1 MLSYHRF
8 VSVAALTLLSASS
21 FAATTTYTS
30 AASFLSQ
37 VVPGSY
43 LENFDGFDDAGP
55 AIFSGG
61 GFSYAVSA
69 ASGIYGSGDFIGS
82 NQPYEVVTISFT
94 SGNVTAVGGNFF
106 AVDNIDDFYANPV
119 TLTLSDATTVTFTP
133 SSRLDSYRGFTS
145 DAVITSLTLTMP
157 TVAFTSRYPSLD
169 NLTVGVAVPVPE
181 PSSWLLMGLG
191 IAGLAAARRRL
202 V

>member
-1 MLSYHRF
+1 MQSYHRF
-8 VSVAALTLLSASS
+8 LSVVSLTLLSASS

-30 AASFLSQ
+30 AASFLPQ
-37 VVPGSY
+37 VTAGSY
-43 LENFDGFDDAGP
+43 LENFNSFDDEGP
-55 AIFSGG
+55 ATFSSG

-69 ASGIYGSGDFIGS
+69 TSGIYGSGEFIGS

-106 AVDNIDDFYANPV
+106 ATDISDSFFANPV

-133 SSRLDSYRGFTS
+133 SSLLDSYRGFTS
-145 DAVITSLTLTMP
+145 DVVITSLTLTVP
-157 TVAFTSRYPSLD
+157 TVAFNSRYPALD
-169 NLTVGVAVPVPE
+169 NLTVGVAVVPE

-191 IAGLAAARRRL
+191 VAGLAAVARRRR

>member
-8 VSVAALTLLSASS
+8 VSAVSLALLSASS
-21 FAATTTYTS
+21 FAATTTYNS
-30 AASFLSQ
+30 AASFLPQ
-37 VVPGSY
+37 VTAGSY
-43 LENFDGFDDAGP
+43 LENFNSFDDAGP
-55 AIFSGG
+55 ATFSSG
-61 GFSYAVSA
+61 GFSYAVSV
-69 ASGIYGSGDFIGS
+69 SNGIYGSGGFIGS
-82 NQPYEVVTISFT
+82 NLPYGVVTISFT

-106 AVDNIDDFYANPV
+106 ATDYEDNFHTDPV

-133 SSRLDSYRGFTS
+133 SSLLDSYRGFTS
-145 DAVITSLTLTMP
+145 DVVITSLTLTVP
-157 TVAFTSRYPSLD
+157 TVAFNSRYPGLD

-191 IAGLAAARRRL
+191 LAGLVAARRRL